1 MSNRIGIVKEI
12 DKLGRIVIPKEF
24 RERVGIDKEV
34 EIIVTDKGVLLRNPE
49 YILVKKDELLKE
61 TSINSKL

>member
-49 YILVKKDELLKE
+49 YVLVKKDELPKE
-61 TSINSKL
+61 T